1 MKIIV
6 EPAEQPALQT
16 LVFHVEEITDWRRE
30 ELAWRT
36 QLVGRPEVS
45 AETEVEA
52 PEEPQ

>member
-1 MKIIV
+1 
-6 EPAEQPALQT
+6 
-16 LVFHVEEITDWRRE
+16 VEEITDSRRE

-36 QLVGRPEVS
+36 DSVGRTEVS